1 MHVAAL
7 PLTLQKTHP
16 YTAYTY
22 KNTCTALLCRCWS
35 VASCR
40 SRAGAPGKQ
49 QGRSRVAATA
59 AAAPTPLQQ
68 LVTPEHL
75 HQHML
80 PTQCS
85 TAGHAAPKA
94 GRGPAQR
101 SARPSEPYGSSGL
114 CHVAYLP
121 KSASCQGGLQCDNPH
136 TRRHATNFFGGGG
149 GGGRVCT
156 TLHPPPGCTCLRLTA
171 SSVGSSSHPQTCCS
185 KCQLGHAALP
195 CSASRAT
202 GVDNPPGAQVHGC
215 VVMPLPLRC
224 HDGDT
229 SSFRGAQGSCCSC
242 CLLMLST
249 GMLPCSLLLCNH
261 HCV

>member
-1 MHVAAL
+1 MRHPRLEEVQHKGVRAL
-7 PLTLQKTHP
+7 QNH
-16 YTAYTY
+16 
-22 KNTCTALLCRCWS
+22 
-35 VASCR
+35 
-40 SRAGAPGKQ
+40 
-49 QGRSRVAATA
+49 TA
-59 AAAPTPLQQ
+59 AAGCAMSPICQSLLPARGDCSVTTH
-68 LVTPEHL
+68 TPEGM
-75 HQHML
+75 Q
-80 PTQCS
+80 PT
-85 TAGHAAPKA
+85 
-94 GRGPAQR
+94 
-101 SARPSEPYGSSGL
+101 
-114 CHVAYLP
+114 
-121 KSASCQGGLQCDNPH
+121 
-136 TRRHATNFFGGGG
+136 FGGGG

>member
-136 TRRHATNFFGGGG
+136 TRRHATNFWGGGG
-149 GGGRVCT
+149 EGGVC
-156 TLHPPPGCTCLRLTA
+156 
-171 SSVGSSSHPQTCCS
+171 
-185 KCQLGHAALP
+185 ALP
-195 CSASRAT
+195 CTHPLDAPACDLLPPQWGAAATHKLAAPSASL
-202 GVDNPPGAQVHGC
+202 
-215 VVMPLPLRC
+215 VMLHFHAVLPERRVL
-224 HDGDT
+224 T
-229 SSFRGAQGSCCSC
+229 TPQGHR
-242 CLLMLST
+242 ST
-249 GMLPCSLLLCNH
+249 A
-261 HCV
+261 V